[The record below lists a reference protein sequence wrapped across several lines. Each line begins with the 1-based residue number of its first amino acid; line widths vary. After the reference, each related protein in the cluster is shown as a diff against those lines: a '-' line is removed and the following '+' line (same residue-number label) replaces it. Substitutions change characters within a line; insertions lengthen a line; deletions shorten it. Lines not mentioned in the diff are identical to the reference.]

1 MPQTPITN
9 TERLTLQSTPNSDV
23 NTTRS
28 SHEGQSTPN
37 LQLSR
42 EEVFENNLTKL
53 IAKGFL
59 AVPTTKDAVL
69 KENLDCILQDDKQ
82 RCKDVNPYMH
92 SY

>member
-1 MPQTPITN
+1 MPQTPITT
-9 TERLTLQSTPNSDV
+9 TERFTLQSTPNSDV

-28 SHEGQSTPN
+28 FKEGQSTPN

-59 AVPTTKDAVL
+59 AVLTKKDAVR
-69 KENLDCILQDDKQ
+69 KENRDCILQDDKQ
-82 RCKDVNPYMH
+82 RCKDVNLYMH